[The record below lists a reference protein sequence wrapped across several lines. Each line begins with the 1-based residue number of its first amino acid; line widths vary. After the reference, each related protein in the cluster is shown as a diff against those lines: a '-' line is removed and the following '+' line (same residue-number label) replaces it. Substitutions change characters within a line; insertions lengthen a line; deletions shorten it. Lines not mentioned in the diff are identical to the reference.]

1 MQSVSMHDVPS
12 TLALKKTYD
21 TFACFQSIS
30 FGQTHLYWRDIII
43 SPFWLRTM
51 IIDIMVANC
60 PVERERRSIRQ
71 WLLAIYTFCEKV

>member
-1 MQSVSMHDVPS
+1 MSCIHG
-12 TLALKKTYD
+12 AD
-21 TFACFQSIS
+21 TCLHAEKHKIRLLCFQSIS

-60 PVERERRSIRQ
+60 PVERERAFNQAMLS
-71 WLLAIYTFCEKV
+71 AVFFTFVL

>member
-12 TLALKKTYD
+12 TLALKKTQD

-60 PVERERRSIRQ
+60 PVERE
-71 WLLAIYTFCEKV
+71 TFNQAMVVGSLHVL